1 MQMQTAENE
10 KEKEGRSYC
19 ERCATHDHGE
29 PRPKEKK
36 ERDESKPAK
45 ERRSTGSQMLAYLRE
60 STDEEMTLR
69 TKANEKL
76 MGEGHEDLL
85 KVK

>member
-1 MQMQTAENE
+1 MRKKKREETTAKDVQLTMENLGQT
-10 KEKEGRSYC
+10 KK
-19 ERCATHDHGE
+19 
-29 PRPKEKK
+29 KEKK

>member
-1 MQMQTAENE
+1 MRKKKREEATAKDVQLTTMENLGQT
-10 KEKEGRSYC
+10 KK
-19 ERCATHDHGE
+19 
-29 PRPKEKK
+29 KEKK